1 MLVEH
6 KVMSSAII
14 LNSSQFWKI
23 SFAQKSAAELHSET
37 VGADEG
43 VDGQGNQLLFLFPV
57 HFNLCLDKVAVS
69 ICNIVG
75 WWQEMT
81 F

>member
-1 MLVEH
+1 
-6 KVMSSAII
+6 MSSAII

-37 VGADEG
+37 VGAYEG

-57 HFNLCLDKVAVS
+57 HLNLCLVKVAVS

-75 WWQEMT
+75 W
-81 F
+81 

>member
-14 LNSSQFWKI
+14 LNRFQFWKI

-57 HFNLCLDKVAVS
+57 HLNLCLVKVAVS

>member
-23 SFAQKSAAELHSET
+23 SFAQKLAAELHSET
-37 VGADEG
+37 VGLMKELMDKE
-43 VDGQGNQLLFLFPV
+43 LMLFLFPM
-57 HFNLCLDKVAVS
+57 HLNFCLVKVAVS